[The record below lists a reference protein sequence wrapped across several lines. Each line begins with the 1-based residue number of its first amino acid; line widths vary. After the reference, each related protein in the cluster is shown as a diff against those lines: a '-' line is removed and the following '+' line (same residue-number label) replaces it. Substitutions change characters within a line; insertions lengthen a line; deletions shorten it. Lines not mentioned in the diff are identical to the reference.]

1 MPIRRAR
8 PSLRATVTN
17 GSKLLAS
24 HDEFAGVQMNVTPRY
39 AIAALLLWFGLVFA
53 AHGAVRVALVDA
65 LASLRDQ
72 GYEIV
77 YSNDLVSSSLRIDV
91 AQLDFEHVQNALPA
105 LGLEFL
111 RSGELW
117 LVVRGQTPT
126 VPAPRAPLVATAEE
140 GQTPGIET
148 VIVTG
153 SRHLVPTG
161 LMGASGTTLTAEEMN
176 LTPALAGDAMR
187 VANRLPGMSSVG
199 ISAKP
204 QVRGGVQDETLI
216 LIDGIELLDPFHL
229 ADFQSIFSSV
239 DYRTVDAIDVYTG
252 GFPARYGNRM
262 SGVMEIS
269 TLAQEAAPRTEFGL
283 SLFSAFVN
291 TRGKSADGNTSW
303 LASARRG
310 NLTLLVD
317 WLDKKYGSPKY
328 DDAYARIGRRLSDD
342 LTINVGALV
351 SRDDISVDDN
361 EEVATSDIDTQYLW
375 TRFDINHGE
384 SLRSATIL
392 TYVSSDRDKTE
403 RDAQPDAVVGFLDYT
418 QETRKYV
425 LRSDFAYA
433 TGETLM
439 EFGVQT
445 EYGRSHYDAAALIDR
460 GPIGEI
466 FDESGIDEFDI
477 DTDPSGWSGGAYWS
491 GEFPLGDRLAVQ
503 PGVRWDFQDY
513 YANGFDA
520 HASPRL
526 GMRYALTDATTLRL
540 SVGRYYQP
548 EGIHEMKATD
558 GVDHFFAPQQA
569 DHLIAGIAW
578 DADSWIELRAEGYYK
593 DYQPT
598 RTRFENLFNTFVLLP
613 ELEPDRVALT
623 PSRARVEGIDLQ
635 ARFEISPS
643 VSGVL
648 RGSYMNAD
656 DRIEGDWVSRKWSQR
671 YTAQGMLA
679 WQRESFSAS
688 VAFTWHSGWRTTGL
702 PASVPIGTE
711 LPLASVLNNRML
723 TDFVSVDVGLNKTWA
738 VGRTTITAHADVT
751 NLFNHDNLA
760 GIDYAA
766 EETTT
771 EVLLIPEKETLL
783 PWIPSVGIII
793 AF

>member
-1 MPIRRAR
+1 
-8 PSLRATVTN
+8 
-17 GSKLLAS
+17 
-24 HDEFAGVQMNVTPRY
+24 MNVTLTCV
-39 AIAALLLWFGLVFA
+39 IAALLLLVGSAFA
-53 AHGAVRVALVDA
+53 AHAAVRVALVDA
-65 LASLRDQ
+65 LASLHAQ

-77 YSNDLVSSSLRIDV
+77 YSDDLVSASLHIDV
-91 AQLDFEHVQNALPA
+91 AQIDFEHVQNALPA
-105 LGLEFL
+105 LGLKFV

-117 LVVRGQTPT
+117 LVVRDPVTVETPRPQV
-126 VPAPRAPLVATAEE
+126 VPAAETA
-140 GQTPGIET
+140 QAPGIET

-153 SRHLVPTG
+153 SRHLVPAG
-161 LMGASGTTLTAEEMN
+161 LMGASTTTLTAEEMN

-187 VANRLPGMSSVG
+187 VTNRLPGMSSVG
-199 ISAKP
+199 VSAKP

-269 TLAQEAAPRTEFGL
+269 TLAQEAPARTELGL
-283 SLFSAFVN
+283 SLFSAFAN
-291 TRGKSADGNTSW
+291 TRGSSADGDTSW

-328 DDAYARIGRRLSDD
+328 DDGYARIGRRFSDE
-342 LTINVGALV
+342 LTINVGALL

-375 TRFDINHGE
+375 TRFDIRHGE
-384 SLRSATIL
+384 RFRSATIM

-403 RDAQPDAVVGFLDYT
+403 RDVDPDVVVGFLDYS

-425 LRSDFAYA
+425 LRSDFAYSK
-433 TGETLM
+433 GEALM
-439 EFGVQT
+439 EFGVHA

-460 GPIGEI
+460 GPIAEI
-466 FDESGIDEFDI
+466 FGESDVDAFDI
-477 DTDPSGWSGGAYWS
+477 DTDPSGWSGGGYWS
-491 GEFPLGDRLAVQ
+491 GEFPVGDRVALQ

-513 YANGFDA
+513 YATGFDGYT
-520 HASPRL
+520 SPRL
-526 GMRYALTDATTLRL
+526 GVRYAVTDATTLRL
-540 SVGRYYQP
+540 SVGRYHQP

-558 GVDHFFAPQQA
+558 GVDHFFSPQRA
-569 DHLIAGIAW
+569 DHIIAGIDW
-578 DADSWIELRAEGYYK
+578 DSDDWIELRAEGYYK
-593 DYQPT
+593 DYEPT

-635 ARFEISPS
+635 ARFEMSPS
-643 VSGVL
+643 LSGVL
-648 RGSYMNAD
+648 RGSFMNAD
-656 DRIEGDWVSRKWSQR
+656 DRIEGEWVARKWSQH
-671 YTAQGMLA
+671 YTVQGMLA

-688 VAFTWHSGWRTTGL
+688 AAFTWHSGWRTTGL
-702 PASVPIGTE
+702 PASLPIGAE
-711 LPLASVLNNRML
+711 LPLASVLNNRTL
-723 TDFVSVDVGLNKTWA
+723 SDFVSFDVGLNKTWRL
-738 VGRTTITAHADVT
+738 GRTTITAHADVT
-751 NLFNHDNLA
+751 NLFNHDNVA
-760 GIDYAA
+760 GIDYTA
-766 EETTT
+766 EETATD
-771 EVLLIPEKETLL
+771 VLLIPEKETLL